1 MLKKLLSALCLWAI
15 LGSTFTLPA
24 YAGTVAATIIQ
35 SFTLSVA
42 NSTPQTFNPSA
53 GQTLATTLTYDNTKT
68 ATSNGY
74 VKVIQGS
81 TVVKTLATW
90 ANAAPTAVIP
100 AWDGKSV
107 DVTGQTL
114 CGSTG
119 AVCPAGDYQIETEV
133 DYVSGGNTNQDK
145 QTKNFTITT
154 TPSALQIN
162 SFDLIPTGGA
172 SGGNFDPS
180 TKGGNQ
186 DLEIKFKLNIAAD
199 SEVVEIFNTKN
210 NIVKTFN
217 NFTYDKATD
226 TYSCSWDGI
235 YSSKLLNPGD
245 YTVKLTANKSGVPS
259 ITSSKIVKVDYPN
272 SNKGSIS
279 GFTVSPTSY
288 NANDGDVVIK
298 FTNTAD
304 TYVTVEIR
312 SMDDV
317 TQVRYFLNYEDN
329 NYGSN
334 TLNSIAWD
342 GRDNNGNSVPTGSYR
357 AVVTL
362 RNDYGVVTAEQNI
375 GITNSAS
382 SSTSSENVHISGISF
397 SPSYTFDPGKNDQMK
412 IEYDIKQK
420 LDSLKIYAV
429 RGSDK
434 IELQTETSIEKQNN
448 VEVDW
453 DGTDTNGD
461 YVDAGSWKIQFESKV
476 GSTTLIAARTIN
488 VAYDKPKIEDVY
500 ISKAKFDNEQGE
512 FTYIFFRTDTA
523 ADVTVQLL
531 QDGSEQENITEDMA
545 VDANKWYAVSWDG
558 SGYSYD
564 DNLDIKVL
572 AQNTVNH
579 NIFNS
584 KKVSIDVAEDKVSS
598 TKSNVTQDYMDPVV
612 TDGTQEMQLFYTLS
626 EKADVKATI
635 HRGNTSTGTIV
646 STLLDVSDQ
655 DSGDHV
661 ITWDGKDD
669 NGNTLSKGLY
679 TYKIISTTTTSD
691 TETGLFVV
699 GNVGD
704 VEGSGSSTGNSNN
717 SNNGGKVGTGV
728 IIDGKGGSTTG
739 STGNLCAGFS
749 DVKTTN
755 KYCTAI
761 KWVKDEGIFKGY
773 ADGTF
778 GVNSQIARVE
788 LLKVIMEALG
798 IKTQAA
804 AGNLGFID
812 VTPGLWYMP
821 YIQAAKGLGIAN
833 GDAGKNTIRPYDSTQ
848 RVEALKMIFEA
859 MKSAGAIGQING
871 QCSGSYPDVL
881 VNSWYGKY
889 VCEADSLEV
898 YDTTAGEYFGIDTLS
913 TRGEVAEVL
922 YRLHLKS
929 LF

>member
-1 MLKKLLSALCLWAI
+1 MLKKILSALCLWAI
-15 LGSTFTLPA
+15 LGSAFTLPA
-24 YAGTVAATIIQ
+24 YAGTVPATIIQ

-90 ANAAPTAVIP
+90 ANSAPTAVIP

-114 CGSTG
+114 CGNAG

-133 DYVSGGNTNQDK
+133 DYVAGGNTNQDK

-154 TPSALQIN
+154 TPSAILIN
-162 SFDLIPTGGA
+162 SFDVNPTPSIA
-172 SGGNFDPS
+172 GGNFDPS
-180 TKGGNQ
+180 KKGGNQ
-186 DLEIKFKLNIAAD
+186 LLEIKYNLNVIAD
-199 SEVVEIFNTKN
+199 NVLVEVINPKN
-210 NIVKTFN
+210 NIVKTFASS
-217 NFTYDKATD
+217 KISD
-226 TYSCSWDGI
+226 TFVWDGI
-235 YSSKLLNPGD
+235 YSAKLVTPGVYNVKITASKSG
-245 YTVKLTANKSGVPS
+245 TANV
-259 ITSSKIVKVDYPN
+259 TSSKVINVDYG
-272 SNKGSIS
+272 SANKGAIS
-279 GFTVSPTSY
+279 GFSVSPISY
-288 NANDGDVVIK
+288 NSNDGDVVIK

-312 SMDDV
+312 SLDDN

-342 GRDNNGNSVPTGSYR
+342 GRDSSGSSVPTGTYR
-357 AVVTL
+357 VVITL
-362 RNDYGVVTAEQNI
+362 RNDYGVVVSEQNV
-375 GITNSAS
+375 GVTNAAS
-382 SSTSSENVHISGISF
+382 SSTSTENVHIAGISF

-429 RGSDK
+429 RGTDK
-434 IELQTETSIEKQNN
+434 IELQSETSIDKQNN

-461 YVDAGSWKIQFESKV
+461 YVDAGSWKIQFESKI
-476 GSTTLIAARTIN
+476 GSITLIAAKTIN
-488 VAYDKPKIEDVY
+488 VTYDKPKIDDVY
-500 ISKAKFDNEQGE
+500 VSKTKFDNEQGE

-523 ADVTVQLL
+523 ADVTIQLL

-584 KKVSIDVAEDKVSS
+584 KKVSIDIAEDKVSS

-612 TDGTQEMQLFYTLS
+612 TDGTQEMKLFYNLS
-626 EKADVKATI
+626 ENADVKATI

-655 DSGDHV
+655 NSGDHV
-661 ITWDGKDD
+661 ITWNGKDD

-679 TYKIISTTTTSD
+679 TYKIISNTTTSD

-704 VEGSGSSTGNSNN
+704 VEGSGSSTGTSIS

-728 IIDGKGGSTTG
+728 VIDGKGGSTG
-739 STGNLCAGFS
+739 STSKLCAGFS

-761 KWVKDEGIFKGY
+761 QWVKEQGIFKGY
-773 ADGTF
+773 NDGTF
-778 GVNSQIARVE
+778 GVDSQIARVE

-798 IKTQAA
+798 IKTQTAV
-804 AGNLGFID
+804 GNLGFID

-871 QCSGSYPDVL
+871 QCKAAHTDAIGG
-881 VNSWYGKY
+881 SWYGKY
-889 VCEADSLEV
+889 ICESDSLDL
-898 YDTTAGEYFGIDTLS
+898 YDYDSSGYFGIDTLS

-929 LF
+929 LL